1 MASLA
6 AAAAEA
12 DNAIS
17 PHTPEQAAADVE
29 ALSAATY
36 RFAPA
41 SDARSRVG
49 EIPFAPALVIALARV
64 DAAREAAGL
73 AGLRRLA
80 DEVGAE
86 DDVADA

>member
-1 MASLA
+1 MTCATS
-6 AAAAEA
+6 
-12 DNAIS
+12 
-17 PHTPEQAAADVE
+17 HRQ

-41 SDARSRVG
+41 SDARARVG
-49 EIPFAPALVIALARV
+49 EIPFAPALAIALARV

-80 DEVGAE
+80 DEVGGERGRRGAS
-86 DDVADA
+86 A